1 MGKKRAPAKVPAHLT
16 PQLKEIWKEI
26 APTLYIDTPPAVIE
40 AICSQV
46 KTMRDA
52 RALIEKDGVVVTDGK
67 NNAVEH
73 PAIAIEQRTLKH
85 ISELNKTWAIAD

>member
-1 MGKKRAPAKVPAHLT
+1 MSKSFAASKVPVHLT
-16 PQLKEIWKEI
+16 PELKEIWREVV
-26 APTLYIDTPPAVIE
+26 PTLYGDTPPAVIE
-40 AICSQV
+40 AICGQI

-52 RALIEKDGVVVTDGK
+52 RALVEKDGLVVTDGK

>member
-1 MGKKRAPAKVPAHLT
+1 MAKKRAAAKVPVHLT
-16 PQLKEIWKEI
+16 PGLKEIWKEI
-26 APTLYIDTPPAVIE
+26 VPTLYVDTPPAVVD
-40 AICSQV
+40 AICTQV

-73 PAIAIEQRTLKH
+73 PAIAIEQKTLKH
-85 ISELNKTWAIAD
+85 ISDLNKVWAISD